1 MNPERHVEYKT
12 VGVNGTTVNG
22 FLANGVASS
31 RGCGPWRTGCVMLRL
46 TDIFV
51 AGLLLCN
58 AAAVLN
64 EDRFLAKIGW
74 GYESTRS
81 DLPGMKRQII
91 MLLHASRVLLTI
103 PLMGLNVVVMAL
115 KLIMG

>member
-1 MNPERHVEYKT
+1 
-12 VGVNGTTVNG
+12 
-22 FLANGVASS
+22 
-31 RGCGPWRTGCVMLRL
+31 MLRL

-58 AAAVLN
+58 AGAVLN
-64 EDRFLAKIGW
+64 EERFLAKIGW
-74 GYESTRS
+74 GYEETRM
-81 DLPGMKRQII
+81 DPAGLKRQII

-103 PLMGLNVVVMAL
+103 PLMGLNIVIIAI